1 MATKL
6 TNQVN
11 NEGLI
16 PSTDVIKLTLTMK
29 MTKGP
34 VVIFVEG
41 GGGKKRRGVKAIS
54 SDWVDVGA
62 KLFYK
67 EVYGVSSLI
76 ARCILREVHWP
87 RWVKRLNSRAQTIFA
102 KQ

>member
-34 VVIFVEG
+34 VVIYVE

-54 SDWVDVGA
+54 SDLVDGGA
-62 KLFYK
+62 KLFYN
-67 EVYGVSSLI
+67 EV
-76 ARCILREVHWP
+76 
-87 RWVKRLNSRAQTIFA
+87 
-102 KQ
+102 

>member
-34 VVIFVEG
+34 VVIYVVG
-41 GGGKKRRGVKAIS
+41 GREKKKGLKAIS
-54 SDWVDVGA
+54 SDWVDGGA

-67 EVYGVSSLI
+67 EV
-76 ARCILREVHWP
+76 
-87 RWVKRLNSRAQTIFA
+87 
-102 KQ
+102 

>member
-29 MTKGP
+29 MTKEP
-34 VVIFVEG
+34 VVIYVEG
-41 GGGKKRRGVKAIS
+41 GREKKKGGKGYFIRLG
-54 SDWVDVGA
+54 
-62 KLFYK
+62 
-67 EVYGVSSLI
+67 
-76 ARCILREVHWP
+76 
-87 RWVKRLNSRAQTIFA
+87 RWGS
-102 KQ
+102 

>member
-41 GGGKKRRGVKAIS
+41 GEGKKEG
-54 SDWVDVGA
+54 G
-62 KLFYK
+62 
-67 EVYGVSSLI
+67 
-76 ARCILREVHWP
+76 
-87 RWVKRLNSRAQTIFA
+87 
-102 KQ
+102 

>member
-34 VVIFVEG
+34 VVIYVEG
-41 GGGKKRRGVKAIS
+41 GREKKKEGKGYFIRLGRWGGGGLNFFIRKFRGSAV
-54 SDWVDVGA
+54 
-62 KLFYK
+62 
-67 EVYGVSSLI
+67 
-76 ARCILREVHWP
+76 
-87 RWVKRLNSRAQTIFA
+87 
-102 KQ
+102 

>member
-34 VVIFVEG
+34 VVIYVERG
-41 GGGKKRRGVKAIS
+41 RKKKKGGKGYFIRLG
-54 SDWVDVGA
+54 
-62 KLFYK
+62 
-67 EVYGVSSLI
+67 
-76 ARCILREVHWP
+76 
-87 RWVKRLNSRAQTIFA
+87 RWGG
-102 KQ
+102 

>member
-16 PSTDVIKLTLTMK
+16 ASTDVIKLTLTMK

-34 VVIFVEG
+34 VVIYVEG
-41 GGGKKRRGVKAIS
+41 GREKKEAG
-54 SDWVDVGA
+54 
-62 KLFYK
+62 
-67 EVYGVSSLI
+67 
-76 ARCILREVHWP
+76 
-87 RWVKRLNSRAQTIFA
+87 
-102 KQ
+102 

>member
-11 NEGLI
+11 NESLI

-34 VVIFVEG
+34 VVIYVE
-41 GGGKKRRGVKAIS
+41 GGGKKRWGVKAIS
-54 SDWVDVGA
+54 SDWVDGGA
-62 KLFYK
+62 KHFYK
-67 EVYGVSSLI
+67 ED
-76 ARCILREVHWP
+76 
-87 RWVKRLNSRAQTIFA
+87 
-102 KQ
+102 

>member
-34 VVIFVEG
+34 VVIYVEG
-41 GGGKKRRGVKAIS
+41 GGEKRSGVKAIS
-54 SDWVDVGA
+54 SDLVDGGA

-67 EVYGVSSLI
+67 EV
-76 ARCILREVHWP
+76 
-87 RWVKRLNSRAQTIFA
+87 
-102 KQ
+102 

>member
-34 VVIFVEG
+34 VVIYVEG
-41 GGGKKRRGVKAIS
+41 GREKKKGGKGYFIRFGRWG
-54 SDWVDVGA
+54 D

-67 EVYGVSSLI
+67 EV
-76 ARCILREVHWP
+76 
-87 RWVKRLNSRAQTIFA
+87 
-102 KQ
+102 

>member
-16 PSTDVIKLTLTMK
+16 PSTDVIKLTLTMT

-34 VVIFVEG
+34 VVIYVEG
-41 GGGKKRRGVKAIS
+41 GGKKEG
-54 SDWVDVGA
+54 G
-62 KLFYK
+62 
-67 EVYGVSSLI
+67 
-76 ARCILREVHWP
+76 
-87 RWVKRLNSRAQTIFA
+87 
-102 KQ
+102 

>member
-34 VVIFVEG
+34 VVIYVE

-54 SDWVDVGA
+54 SDLVDG
-62 KLFYK
+62 
-67 EVYGVSSLI
+67 SLGGEQFD
-76 ARCILREVHWP
+76 R
-87 RWVKRLNSRAQTIFA
+87 
-102 KQ
+102 

>member
-16 PSTDVIKLTLTMK
+16 PSTDLIKLTLTMK

-34 VVIFVEG
+34 VVIYVEG
-41 GGGKKRRGVKAIS
+41 GGREKKKGGKGYFIRLG
-54 SDWVDVGA
+54 
-62 KLFYK
+62 
-67 EVYGVSSLI
+67 
-76 ARCILREVHWP
+76 
-87 RWVKRLNSRAQTIFA
+87 RWAG
-102 KQ
+102 

>member
-16 PSTDVIKLTLTMK
+16 PSTDDVIKLTLTMK

-34 VVIFVEG
+34 VVIYVE
-41 GGGKKRRGVKAIS
+41 GGGKKRRG
-54 SDWVDVGA
+54 
-62 KLFYK
+62 
-67 EVYGVSSLI
+67 
-76 ARCILREVHWP
+76 
-87 RWVKRLNSRAQTIFA
+87 
-102 KQ
+102 

>member
-16 PSTDVIKLTLTMK
+16 PSTDDVIKLTLTMK

-34 VVIFVEG
+34 VVIYVEG
-41 GGGKKRRGVKAIS
+41 GREKKKGGKGYFIRFGRWG
-54 SDWVDVGA
+54 GA
-62 KLFYK
+62 KLF
-67 EVYGVSSLI
+67 L
-76 ARCILREVHWP
+76 
-87 RWVKRLNSRAQTIFA
+87 
-102 KQ
+102 

>member
-34 VVIFVEG
+34 VVIYVEG
-41 GGGKKRRGVKAIS
+41 GREKKKGVKAIS
-54 SDWVDVGA
+54 SDWVDGGA

-67 EVYGVSSLI
+67 EV
-76 ARCILREVHWP
+76 
-87 RWVKRLNSRAQTIFA
+87 
-102 KQ
+102 

>member
-11 NEGLI
+11 NQGLL

-34 VVIFVEG
+34 VVIYVEG
-41 GGGKKRRGVKAIS
+41 GREKKKGVKAIS
-54 SDWVDVGA
+54 SDWVDGGA

-67 EVYGVSSLI
+67 EV
-76 ARCILREVHWP
+76 
-87 RWVKRLNSRAQTIFA
+87 
-102 KQ
+102 

>member
-34 VVIFVEG
+34 VVIYVEG
-41 GGGKKRRGVKAIS
+41 RTEKKKGGKGYFIRLG
-54 SDWVDVGA
+54 
-62 KLFYK
+62 
-67 EVYGVSSLI
+67 
-76 ARCILREVHWP
+76 
-87 RWVKRLNSRAQTIFA
+87 RWGG
-102 KQ
+102 

>member
-29 MTKGP
+29 MSKGL
-34 VVIFVEG
+34 VVIYVEG
-41 GGGKKRRGVKAIS
+41 GGREKKKGVKAIS
-54 SDWVDVGA
+54 SDWVDGGA

-67 EVYGVSSLI
+67 EV
-76 ARCILREVHWP
+76 
-87 RWVKRLNSRAQTIFA
+87 
-102 KQ
+102 

>member
-11 NEGLI
+11 NQGLL

-34 VVIFVEG
+34 VVIYVEG
-41 GGGKKRRGVKAIS
+41 GTEKKKGGEGYFIRLG
-54 SDWVDVGA
+54 
-62 KLFYK
+62 
-67 EVYGVSSLI
+67 
-76 ARCILREVHWP
+76 
-87 RWVKRLNSRAQTIFA
+87 RWGG
-102 KQ
+102 

>member
-34 VVIFVEG
+34 VVIYVEG
-41 GGGKKRRGVKAIS
+41 RREKKKGVKAIS
-54 SDWVDVGA
+54 SDWVDGGA

-67 EVYGVSSLI
+67 EV
-76 ARCILREVHWP
+76 
-87 RWVKRLNSRAQTIFA
+87 
-102 KQ
+102 

>member
-16 PSTDVIKLTLTMK
+16 LSTDVIKLTLTMK

-34 VVIFVEG
+34 VVIYVEG
-41 GGGKKRRGVKAIS
+41 GGGGREKKKRGKGYFIRLG
-54 SDWVDVGA
+54 
-62 KLFYK
+62 
-67 EVYGVSSLI
+67 
-76 ARCILREVHWP
+76 
-87 RWVKRLNSRAQTIFA
+87 RWGG
-102 KQ
+102 

>member
-34 VVIFVEG
+34 VVIYVEG
-41 GGGKKRRGVKAIS
+41 GDGKKEG
-54 SDWVDVGA
+54 G
-62 KLFYK
+62 
-67 EVYGVSSLI
+67 
-76 ARCILREVHWP
+76 
-87 RWVKRLNSRAQTIFA
+87 
-102 KQ
+102 

>member
-34 VVIFVEG
+34 VVIYVEG
-41 GGGKKRRGVKAIS
+41 GREKKKRGKGYFI
-54 SDWVDVGA
+54 
-62 KLFYK
+62 
-67 EVYGVSSLI
+67 
-76 ARCILREVHWP
+76 
-87 RWVKRLNSRAQTIFA
+87 RLG
-102 KQ
+102 KWGG

>member
-1 MATKL
+1 M

-16 PSTDVIKLTLTMK
+16 ALTDVIKLTLTMK

-34 VVIFVEG
+34 VVIYVEG
-41 GGGKKRRGVKAIS
+41 GREKKKGVKAIS
-54 SDWVDVGA
+54 SDWVDGGA

-67 EVYGVSSLI
+67 EV
-76 ARCILREVHWP
+76 
-87 RWVKRLNSRAQTIFA
+87 
-102 KQ
+102 